1 MIKLN
6 RKKTRKL
13 LFQKIYAMSFWD
25 FNNDL
30 FDESFY
36 EGVFDFDMDKVYYTE
51 MSDIIIRNEKFFIQ
65 ILEKYAPKFKISQM
79 NTMYVLPVYIGLAEI
94 FYLTEEIPIKVSMN
108 ESIEIAKAF
117 WDDSAKKIVN
127 WVLNNV
133 YKNYDELKEL
143 SKNPTENTDFSI
155 FKKTS

>member
-1 MIKLN
+1 
-6 RKKTRKL
+6 
-13 LFQKIYAMSFWD
+13 
-25 FNNDL
+25 
-30 FDESFY
+30 
-36 EGVFDFDMDKVYYTE
+36 
-51 MSDIIIRNEKFFIQ
+51 
-65 ILEKYAPKFKISQM
+65 
-79 NTMYVLPVYIGLAEI
+79 
-94 FYLTEEIPIKVSMN
+94 MN

-143 SKNPTENTDFSI
+143 SKNPTVNTDFTV